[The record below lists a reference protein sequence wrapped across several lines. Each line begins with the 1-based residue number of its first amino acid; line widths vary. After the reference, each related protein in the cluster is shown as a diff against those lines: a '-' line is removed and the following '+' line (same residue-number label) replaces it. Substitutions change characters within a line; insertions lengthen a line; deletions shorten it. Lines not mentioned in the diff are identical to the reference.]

1 MVATFSG
8 VVSGGAVVVVV
19 FSAGGSVAAPT
30 GRVNQLRCCLRFH
43 PNVTWSENTSIIALT
58 LVDLADVSEVGVAVE
73 VVPESRVLV
82 HVDAVLLISARATV
96 IGLILINSLYIH

>member
-1 MVATFSG
+1 M
-8 VVSGGAVVVVV
+8 VVVV

-30 GRVNQLRCCLRFH
+30 ERVNQLRCCLTFH
-43 PNVTWSENTSIIALT
+43 PIVALSENTSIIALT
-58 LVDLADVSEVGVAVE
+58 LVDRADVSEVGVAVE
-73 VVPESRVLV
+73 VVPESIVFI